1 MIHSLHKD
9 IKDREILLSFIKT
22 GIYTYI
28 TIHVY
33 QVLLHQLVFITVTNY
48 LIWGN
53 WVVNKR
59 ILGSAFFIHSIYSD
73 IENQKFLQQKAY
85 PTKNNLK

>member
-53 WVVNKR
+53 
-59 ILGSAFFIHSIYSD
+59 
-73 IENQKFLQQKAY
+73 
-85 PTKNNLK
+85 